1 MFARLAAFFTNTLDT
16 FIAAQQMRAL
26 ASLTDRQLRDIGLT
40 RSEIPAYAASLVQ
53 RKNTPEPV
61 AAPVAPLA

>member
-40 RSEIPAYAASLVQ
+40 DD
-53 RKNTPEPV
+53 
-61 AAPVAPLA
+61 LARAESARGLFDLPKGR